1 MSLFRDTGRD
11 EEPRREP
18 ETTAAP
24 RRAWWRERRVIIA
37 AAIVVGLL
45 LIVLIWRSC
54 HGAAAGEPNV
64 VVSVETAKVERGPIA
79 SEVIAVAT
87 LAARREATISPK
99 VAAPIAQ
106 MPLLTNRQVHAGDV
120 LAVLESRD
128 LTAQRAEAAAA
139 VTEAET
145 MAHTTANG
153 SVPLTN
159 AQDVKA
165 VRGARAAL
173 DNAQK
178 TYERRK
184 VLYDQGG
191 ISKKD
196 LEASQLAVTQ
206 AEDDLRLAEAST
218 SAHRGITN
226 PGDIRVAEAR
236 ALQARKRLASLD
248 AQLGYTIIRAPF
260 NGMVTQQFQYQG
272 ELANPG
278 GKLLTIADT
287 SNLIAKMQLGEETA
301 TRLKVGDAVKVVP
314 DDQAGQ
320 SFPGTINLVGRAA
333 DPQSHS
339 VEVWVLVPNPT
350 GRLRPNGVARV
361 VIAAQAVLSAV
372 IVPSSAVTLDATNGN
387 SGTVMVVDDKS
398 IAHEVHVTIGVR
410 SGGRMQIT
418 SGLKGGE
425 MVVIEG
431 NYGLP
436 DGTKVAIPSA
446 TSAPAAAAEP

>member
-1 MSLFRDTGRD
+1 MSLFRDTRRD

-18 ETTAAP
+18 ETMDAP

-54 HGAAAGEPNV
+54 HGAAAAGEPNV
-64 VVSVETAKVERGPIA
+64 VVSVQVAKAERGAIA

-87 LAARREATISPK
+87 LAARREATISPR

-128 LTAQRAEAAAA
+128 LAAQRAEAAAA

-145 MAHTTANG
+145 TAHTTANG

-165 VRGARAAL
+165 VRDARGAL

-191 ISKKD
+191 ISKKE

-218 SAHRGITN
+218 SAHRGVTN

-236 ALQARKRLASLD
+236 AQQSRKRLANLD
-248 AQLGYTIIRAPF
+248 AQLGYTVIRAP
-260 NGMVTQQFQYQG
+260 
-272 ELANPG
+272 
-278 GKLLTIADT
+278 
-287 SNLIAKMQLGEETA
+287 
-301 TRLKVGDAVKVVP
+301 
-314 DDQAGQ
+314 
-320 SFPGTINLVGRAA
+320 
-333 DPQSHS
+333 
-339 VEVWVLVPNPT
+339 
-350 GRLRPNGVARV
+350 
-361 VIAAQAVLSAV
+361 
-372 IVPSSAVTLDATNGN
+372 
-387 SGTVMVVDDKS
+387 
-398 IAHEVHVTIGVR
+398 
-410 SGGRMQIT
+410 
-418 SGLKGGE
+418 
-425 MVVIEG
+425 
-431 NYGLP
+431 
-436 DGTKVAIPSA
+436 
-446 TSAPAAAAEP
+446 

>member
-18 ETTAAP
+18 ETMAAP

-54 HGAAAGEPNV
+54 HATAAGEPNV
-64 VVSVETAKVERGPIA
+64 VVSVQVAKVERGAIA

-106 MPLLTNRQVHAGDV
+106 MPLLTNRPVHAGDV

-145 MAHTTANG
+145 TAHTTANG

-165 VRGARAAL
+165 VRDARGAL

-191 ISKKD
+191 ISRKD

-206 AEDDLRLAEAST
+206 AEDDLHLAEAST
-218 SAHRGITN
+218 SAHRGVTN
-226 PGDIRVAEAR
+226 PGDIRVAEAK
-236 ALQARKRLASLD
+236 AQQARKRLANLD
-248 AQLGYTIIRAPF
+248 AQLGYTVIRAPF

-314 DDQAGQ
+314 DDQSGQ

-361 VIAAQAVLSAV
+361 AIAAQAVASAV
-372 IVPSSAVTLDATNGN
+372 IVPSPAVTLDATNGN

-398 IAHEVHVTIGVR
+398 IAHEVHVSIGVR

-425 MVVIEG
+425 TVVIEG

-446 TSAPAAAAEP
+446 TSPPAAAAEP

>member
-1 MSLFRDTGRD
+1 MSLFRHTRRD
-11 EEPRREP
+11 EEPGREP
-18 ETTAAP
+18 ETMSAP

-54 HGAAAGEPNV
+54 HAAAAAEPNV
-64 VVSVETAKVERGPIA
+64 VVSVQVAKVERGAIA

-87 LAARREATISPK
+87 LAARREATINPK
-99 VAAPIAQ
+99 VAAQIAQ
-106 MPLLTNRQVHAGDV
+106 MPLLTNRSVHAGDV

-128 LTAQRAEAAAA
+128 LAAQRAEAAAA

-145 MAHTTANG
+145 TAQTTANG

-165 VRGARAAL
+165 VRDARGAF

-206 AEDDLRLAEAST
+206 AEEDLRLAEAST
-218 SAHRGITN
+218 SAHRGVTN

-236 ALQARKRLASLD
+236 AQQARKRLANLD
-248 AQLGYTIIRAPF
+248 AQLGYTVIRAPF

-301 TRLKVGDAVKVVP
+301 TRLRVGDAVKVFP
-314 DDQAGQ
+314 DDLPGQ

-333 DPQSHS
+333 DPQNHS

-361 VIAAQAVLSAV
+361 VIAAQAVTSAL

-387 SGTVMVVDDKS
+387 SGMVMVVDDKS

-425 MVVIEG
+425 TVVIEG

-436 DGTKVAIPSA
+436 DGTTVAIPAA
-446 TSAPAAAAEP
+446 TGAPAAAAQP